1 MLKALALLAAVVAF
15 GPALFRAVAWRPAL
29 AAAPPEH
36 RPSLD
41 ALLLARLRPVAVAA
55 AALLTAA
62 SLAALLGLAYTT
74 AAGTGAWP
82 GLAAVARSLG
92 ELVARSRVGLMTALR
107 VAAGPALVYLLAR
120 ALAPGPA
127 APAPHPQA
135 AGAPSASQAA
145 GALPGSGAGAAPS
158 PAGAATAGSRVG
170 SAGSAGAE
178 RLALVAGGFI
188 LLTFS
193 VGGHAVDTPTRAGVA
208 AAVLADLLHFVAACL
223 WGGGL
228 LALALA
234 PWRQLAEP
242 RLVPFAA
249 RLVRRFSA
257 LAALSVTVLVASG
270 FLMAS
275 QRLYGILALFET
287 RYGLDVVWKL
297 ALLTVALFFAKDNLL
312 AVRPG
317 LARAAA
323 AQAPAERLLAT
334 LRARVLSEGLVLVL
348 ILLVAGFLT
357 VTPPPWRLPREVVVT
372 VHPDRYSPASL
383 TWPRSKPVRL
393 VLQNRDTT
401 THSFVIDG
409 LRYEGLT
416 SHVHGFTPTGTQ
428 FVLYAPPR
436 QTVRAVL
443 TPLQSGSF
451 RFYDAL
457 QDFAERGLTGT
468 VHVR

>member
-1 MLKALALLAAVVAF
+1 MLKALALLAAVVAL
-15 GPALFRAVAWRPAL
+15 GPVLFRAAVWRPAL
-29 AAAPPEH
+29 AAAPPD
-36 RPSLD
+36 RRASLD
-41 ALLLARLRPVAVAA
+41 VSLLSGLQPAAVAA
-55 AALLTAA
+55 AAVLTAA

-74 AAGTGAWP
+74 AAGAGAWP
-82 GLAAVARSLG
+82 GLGAVARSLW
-92 ELVARSRVGLMTALR
+92 ELVAESRVGLMTALR
-107 VAAGPALVYLLAR
+107 AAAGPALAYLLAR
-120 ALAPGPA
+120 ALSPEPA
-127 APAPHPQA
+127 ATGQGRPGGGPETPARPAPA
-135 AGAPSASQAA
+135 SA
-145 GALPGSGAGAAPS
+145 
-158 PAGAATAGSRVG
+158 PAG
-170 SAGSAGAE
+170 GAE
-178 RLALVAGGFI
+178 RLTLVAGGFV

-193 VGGHAVDTPTRAGVA
+193 AGGHAVDTPTQAGVA
-208 AAVLADLLHFVAACL
+208 AAVLADLLHFAAACL

-228 LALALA
+228 LALTLA
-234 PWRQLAEP
+234 PWRRLADPE
-242 RLVPFAA
+242 LVPFAA
-249 RLVRRFSA
+249 RLVRRFST
-257 LAALSVTVLVASG
+257 LAGLAVLVLVASG
-270 FLMAS
+270 VLMAS

-312 AVRPG
+312 TVRPG

-323 AQAPAERLLAT
+323 AGAPAERLLAT
-334 LRARVLSEGLVLVL
+334 LRARVLSEGAVIVL

-357 VTPPPWRLPREVVVT
+357 VTPPPWRPPREMVVT
-372 VHPDRYSPASL
+372 VHPDRYSPANL

-393 VLQNRDTT
+393 VLENRDTT